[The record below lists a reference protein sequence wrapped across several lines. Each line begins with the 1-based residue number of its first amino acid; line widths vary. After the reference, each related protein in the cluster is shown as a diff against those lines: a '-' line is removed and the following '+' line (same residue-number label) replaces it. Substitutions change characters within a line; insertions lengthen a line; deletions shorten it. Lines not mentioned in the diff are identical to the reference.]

1 MSKSLGNVVDP
12 VEIAKIYGEDALRY
26 FVMREVPFGADG
38 DFSLDRFD
46 QRYRADLANDLGNL
60 LQRTI
65 VMASN
70 AKIHWKYEPPTKKYE
85 EIDRAMEELRF
96 SDALNLIWKI
106 ISEANVRIDAEK
118 PWDLVKTDPEKN
130 EKLLQNLLD
139 DLSDI
144 AGLLEPFMPKTTAK
158 MIEQLQTGKP
168 EPIFPRK
175 K

>member
-1 MSKSLGNVVDP
+1 M
-12 VEIAKIYGEDALRY
+12 
-26 FVMREVPFGADG
+26 PFGADG

-65 VMASN
+65 VMAKN
-70 AKIHWKYEPPTKKYE
+70 YKVRWEYEAPTKKYP
-85 EIDRAMEELRF
+85 EIDTAMEQLKY

-118 PWDLVKTDPEKN
+118 PWDLVKTDPEKTA
-130 EKLLQNLLD
+130 KILSNLLD
-139 DLSDI
+139 TMSDI
-144 AGLLEPFMPKTTAK
+144 AGLIAPFMPETSER
-158 MIEQLQTGKP
+158 MIKQLHTGQQ
-168 EPIFPRK
+168 EPLFPRK